1 MAAAMKVVFL
11 GATRGMGR
19 ALARLLAE
27 RGDTLFLLG
36 RDPEELARSA
46 ADLQARG
53 PGQALATIGHGA
65 FGLGDE
71 HQLRLGYLANI
82 TNAAA
87 LVGKDRGIFARGLP
101 GTTVTVSKFTTGT
114 EATAALLSGSL
125 DASYLGMG
133 PVITAQSRAPGQL
146 TVVAGAGEAG
156 AVLVVRKGS
165 GIRALADL
173 RGKRVGFPG
182 YGNTQ
187 DLALQWELAQVGL
200 TAGRGQ
206 DVHTVRVANADLRTA
221 FERGALDAALSPE
234 PWGSA
239 LVDQGLATV
248 LLPADR
254 IMGVETGG
262 CPHTAIRE
270 DCSINLEAIDRMLA
284 EHPNADIVFVES
296 GGDNLAATF
305 SPELSDLTI
314 YVIDVAAGEKIPRK
328 GGPGI
333 TKSDLFV
340 INKTDLAPHVGADLE
355 VMKQDTAR
363 MRPDTA
369 RRPWVMTNLK
379 TLFDAS
385 QLTSE
390 QVTVGFT
397 LFAAAWLG
405 LTAWTAWRHERA
417 RRLALAIREA
427 AETEW
432 SI

>member
-1 MAAAMKVVFL
+1 MPA
-11 GATRGMGR
+11 RSRRRGR
-19 ALARLLAE
+19 AAGAVAVAVALAV
-27 RGDTLFLLG
+27 
-36 RDPEELARSA
+36 SA
-46 ADLQARG
+46 AG
-53 PGQALATIGHGA
+53 CGGG
-65 FGLGDE
+65 GDE

-254 IMGVETGG
+254 IMGDGRYPTTVLVVRTEYARRHPRVVDELRRSNVQAVAAARDPQAVATAFLAVARSKVPRSVLIRGIASNV
-262 CPHTAIRE
+262 PTTAINRRGTQR
-270 DCSINLEAIDRMLA
+270 LID
-284 EHPNADIVFVES
+284 
-296 GGDNLAATF
+296 AAR
-305 SPELSDLTI
+305 D
-314 YVIDVAAGEKIPRK
+314 AGYLR
-328 GGPGI
+328 
-333 TKSDLFV
+333 
-340 INKTDLAPHVGADLE
+340 AP
-355 VMKQDTAR
+355 
-363 MRPDTA
+363 
-369 RRPWVMTNLK
+369 
-379 TLFDAS
+379 
-385 QLTSE
+385 
-390 QVTVGFT
+390 VTVGQVT
-397 LFAAAWLG
+397 P
-405 LTAWTAWRHERA
+405 
-417 RRLALAIREA
+417 
-427 AETEW
+427 
-432 SI
+432 SP